1 MKIRSITY
9 FLNPNWPLDEKK
21 LRQAGQFLSEAREAF
36 ESAGYEVQT
45 ARIATV
51 SFPHLLGEKKIND
64 LPKLA
69 QALEAV
75 LPSTGAAYASL
86 GPALIEAPESY
97 AVIPDAIAATDKIF
111 FSGEMASVQKGLSL
125 SSILACA
132 KVITRCAPITPDG
145 FANLRFA
152 ALANVP
158 AGAPFFPAAY
168 HEGEQ
173 TAFSLA
179 TEAADLAVD
188 SFSQATS
195 VEGGRNALVHLL
207 EDNARKLVKAAEFLK
222 YKFNIRFGG
231 IDFSL
236 APFPRDAQSLGTAM
250 EKLGV
255 PAVGLHGSLA
265 AAAILTEAID
275 RANFPRCGFSG
286 LMLHVLEDSILAQRA
301 ADGTLTIKD
310 LLLYS
315 TVCGTGLDT
324 VPLPGNVTAEQLA
337 PLLFDLSALAT
348 RLNKPLTARLM
359 PIPGKQ
365 AGDATNFNFEYFA
378 NSKVMALDSKELK
391 KAFTKGGTFSVKAR

>member
-1 MKIRSITY
+1 MRIDKVCGRLQGETR
-9 FLNPNWPLDEKK
+9 LL
-21 LRQAGQFLSEAREAF
+21 LRQQIGQGNAAD
-36 ESAGYEVQT
+36 
-45 ARIATV
+45 
-51 SFPHLLGEKKIND
+51 K
-64 LPKLA
+64 
-69 QALEAV
+69 AV
-75 LPSTGAAYASL
+75 LVIDHVGNSPAVAAE
-86 GPALIEAPESY
+86 LI
-97 AVIPDAIAATDKIF
+97 DCF
-111 FSGEMASVQKGLSL
+111 G
-125 SSILACA
+125 
-132 KVITRCAPITPDG
+132 
-145 FANLRFA
+145 
-152 ALANVP
+152 
-158 AGAPFFPAAY
+158 
-168 HEGEQ
+168 
-173 TAFSLA
+173 
-179 TEAADLAVD
+179 D
-188 SFSQATS
+188 S
-195 VEGGRNALVHLL
+195 RP
-207 EDNARKLVKAAEFLK
+207 LVKAAEFLK

-286 LMLHVLEDSILAQRA
+286 LMLPVLEDSILAQRA

-378 NSKVMALDSKELK
+378 NSKVMALDAQELK
-391 KAFTKGGTFSVKAR
+391 KAFNKGGTFSVKAR